1 MYLNGKQEAG
11 IADPESVREQVE
23 PIVRNQLLAKKISEK
38 ITASKATNLDAIAKL
53 FGTTKQSSQ
62 VSLFSPFVGGA
73 MEAKVAG
80 AAFGVKKGKISKPVE
95 GATGVFVVTQK
106 AVTLNKQPGDAK
118 QIMQAMQQQ
127 GAQMFS
133 QSLMKSLQDN
143 AKIEDYR
150 IEVWDKTSQA
160 Q

>member
-1 MYLNGKQEAG
+1 
-11 IADPESVREQVE
+11 
-23 PIVRNQLLAKKISEK
+23 
-38 ITASKATNLDAIAKL
+38 
-53 FGTTKQSSQ
+53 
-62 VSLFSPFVGGA
+62 

-106 AVTLNKQPGDAK
+106 AVKLNKQPGDVK

-150 IEVWDKTSQA
+150 VEVWDKTSQD

>member
-1 MYLNGKQEAG
+1 M
-11 IADPESVREQVE
+11 
-23 PIVRNQLLAKKISEK
+23 QLE
-38 ITASKATNLDAIAKL
+38 
-53 FGTTKQSSQ
+53 
-62 VSLFSPFVGGA
+62 
-73 MEAKVAG
+73 
-80 AAFGVKKGKISKPVE
+80 
-95 GATGVFVVTQK
+95 VFVVTQK

>member
-1 MYLNGKQEAG
+1 
-11 IADPESVREQVE
+11 
-23 PIVRNQLLAKKISEK
+23 
-38 ITASKATNLDAIAKL
+38 
-53 FGTTKQSSQ
+53 
-62 VSLFSPFVGGA
+62 

-127 GAQMFS
+127 NSQMFG

-143 AKIEDYR
+143 ADIEDYR
-150 IEVWDKTSQA
+150 IEVWEKASKSK
-160 Q
+160 